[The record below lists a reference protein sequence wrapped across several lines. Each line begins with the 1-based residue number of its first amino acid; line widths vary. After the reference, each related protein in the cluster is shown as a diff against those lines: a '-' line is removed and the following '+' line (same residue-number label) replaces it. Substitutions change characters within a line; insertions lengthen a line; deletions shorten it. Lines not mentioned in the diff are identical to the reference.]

1 MSTNPYQ
8 EAYELIAE
16 QTEVSAKLNILTA
29 RNNELTAKIESLIA
43 SAQGEKIIDGYRLVS
58 QRKTRE
64 TRTVIIDKIKTLSPE
79 ILFKSGKYVMPA
91 VDIEWTEEQRE
102 KYLQNYDY
110 DKHYQIGLTELDTVV
125 GGKKNSAPYVDI
137 DIKETILNTVEK
149 IDE

>member
-1 MSTNPYQ
+1 MLLRPSKVTDR
-8 EAYELIAE
+8 EVE
-16 QTEVSAKLNILTA
+16 QCV
-29 RNNELTAKIESLIA
+29 
-43 SAQGEKIIDGYRLVS
+43 
-58 QRKTRE
+58 
-64 TRTVIIDKIKTLSPE
+64 IDKIKTLSPE

-110 DKHYQIGLTELDTVV
+110 NKHYQIGLTELDTAV